1 MNNDNGLLEI
11 IYLIT
16 GILFIILLV
25 QMIKERKQQKAL
37 QQKEEIILN
46 QEEEETI
53 YEIARISNG
62 NISEI
67 AIENAKELRKVC

>member
-1 MNNDNGLLEI
+1 MKWETAINDKRNKEGVNMNNDNGLLEI

-53 YEIARISNG
+53 YVFE
-62 NISEI
+62 E
-67 AIENAKELRKVC
+67 

>member
-1 MNNDNGLLEI
+1 MYVYKLTQYNPEYVWDG
-11 IYLIT
+11 
-16 GILFIILLV
+16 
-25 QMIKERKQQKAL
+25 
-37 QQKEEIILN
+37 
-46 QEEEETI
+46 EEETI

>member
-1 MNNDNGLLEI
+1 MQM
-11 IYLIT
+11 T
-16 GILFIILLV
+16 ILKTKTN
-25 QMIKERKQQKAL
+25 IKR
-37 QQKEEIILN
+37 LN
-46 QEEEETI
+46 EEETI

>member
-16 GILFIILLV
+16 GILFIILFV

-37 QQKEEIILN
+37 EQKEEIILN
-46 QEEEETI
+46 QEEETI
-53 YEIARISNG
+53 YVFE
-62 NISEI
+62 E
-67 AIENAKELRKVC
+67 